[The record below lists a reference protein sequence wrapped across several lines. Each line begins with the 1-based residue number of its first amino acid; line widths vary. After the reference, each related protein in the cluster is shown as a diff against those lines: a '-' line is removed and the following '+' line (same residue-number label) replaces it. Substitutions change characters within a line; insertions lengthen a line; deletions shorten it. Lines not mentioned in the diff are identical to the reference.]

1 MLSSLNSEKE
11 ILRIGIQKEY
21 SKRENEKWQ
30 FYGIG
35 DLYEK
40 FYLLIFMQNNKFH
53 AKLFQIDEDIKLTND
68 KLAFQINCVT
78 N

>member
-1 MLSSLNSEKE
+1 
-11 ILRIGIQKEY
+11 
-21 SKRENEKWQ
+21 
-30 FYGIG
+30 
-35 DLYEK
+35 
-40 FYLLIFMQNNKFH
+40 MQNNKFH